1 MHRIRGLVEFTSRYP
16 AAWRVWRTH
25 SVIGTAGSY
34 RRFTRRSHWGPTPK
48 PSRRSSTGT
57 LGHCAVAQ
65 VCGRLPCFG
74 RDFFMIKAII
84 AFAILFGGGGKFM
97 LAIDDYS
104 TLAVFAISLDNRD
117 HLWGFRF
124 AFFDHGRAVRIVTIV

>member
-1 MHRIRGLVEFTSRYP
+1 
-16 AAWRVWRTH
+16 
-25 SVIGTAGSY
+25 
-34 RRFTRRSHWGPTPK
+34 
-48 PSRRSSTGT
+48 
-57 LGHCAVAQ
+57 
-65 VCGRLPCFG
+65 
-74 RDFFMIKAII
+74 MIKAII